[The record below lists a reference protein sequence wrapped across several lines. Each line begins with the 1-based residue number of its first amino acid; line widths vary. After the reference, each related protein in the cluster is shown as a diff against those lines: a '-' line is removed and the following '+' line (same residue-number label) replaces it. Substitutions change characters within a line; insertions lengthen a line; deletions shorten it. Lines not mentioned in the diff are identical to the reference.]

1 MHVVPGLV
9 NAAAVAV
16 NAVAATA
23 NGSVLKD
30 VVTAEMMNG
39 VLDEVIGVL
48 PVCIPVMISFISL
61 RKGISF
67 VMGVLRSA

>member
-1 MHVVPGLV
+1 MGMLLSSE
-9 NAAAVAV
+9 A
-16 NAVAATA
+16 
-23 NGSVLKD
+23 GSVLAS
-30 VVTAEMMNG
+30 VVTSQMMNG

-67 VMGVLRSA
+67 IQGVLHSA

>member
-1 MHVVPGLV
+1 MLMAQLNNLV
-9 NAAAVAV
+9 L
-16 NAVAATA
+16 T
-23 NGSVLKD
+23 GTGVLKD

>member
-1 MHVVPGLV
+1 ML
-9 NAAAVAV
+9 NKL
-16 NAVAATA
+16 ATFA
-23 NGSVLKD
+23 LTSTGGVLKD

>member
-1 MHVVPGLV
+1 MKFLTVSAAIV
-9 NAAAVAV
+9 NQ
-16 NAVAATA
+16 T
-23 NGSVLKD
+23 SVLKD

>member
-1 MHVVPGLV
+1 MFLTQLNNLV
-9 NAAAVAV
+9 L
-16 NAVAATA
+16 T
-23 NGSVLKD
+23 GTGGVLKD

>member
-1 MHVVPGLV
+1 MAL
-9 NAAAVAV
+9 AKL
-16 NAVAATA
+16 NAVLTTTSE
-23 NGSVLKD
+23 SVLKN